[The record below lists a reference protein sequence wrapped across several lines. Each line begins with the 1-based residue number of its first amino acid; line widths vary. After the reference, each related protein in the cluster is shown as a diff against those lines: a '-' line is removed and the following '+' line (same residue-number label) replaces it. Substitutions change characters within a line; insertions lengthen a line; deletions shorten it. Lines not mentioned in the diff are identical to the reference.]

1 MHNCTYE
8 VKELALN
15 NKNTKEKSVGEKFAR
30 SQSPDNN
37 NQQHCQL
44 IHQPHSTFNKLTDSH
59 HQSHHQPHHH
69 PHHHPPHH
77 HQPHHHPHQPHQHKV
92 WRGGRQHKYHETC
105 IKIIYLTC
113 STIITTCIIIECI
126 LIHLVILPCR
136 HESGFLPTNCTYIES
151 RLISSSIKCENKC
164 SKDRSSF
171 QCIRILI
178 TYSRLKENFTA
189 SLFDNIATYQYYHS
203 LGCATS
209 SCHRQNSANH
219 EWVQHFCQLIK
230 NTIQFTCYVHE
241 DHINEAL
248 LHKFYGPSTMFN
260 TLFWPL
266 ILLFISSLCLIITW
280 SFDKCHVWHDEKT
293 IIA

>member
-1 MHNCTYE
+1 MDDFTHE
-8 VKELALN
+8 VQEISLN
-15 NKNTKEKSVGEKFAR
+15 NQNNEDEEEEIVEEKFERFQSPHNSNTKQYS
-30 SQSPDNN
+30 
-37 NQQHCQL
+37 QL
-44 IHQPHSTFNKLTDSH
+44 IHQPYSTLNHNKAINSH
-59 HQSHHQPHHH
+59 PYQHH
-69 PHHHPPHH
+69 PHHQHH
-77 HQPHHHPHQPHQHKV
+77 HYHHHHAIWK
-92 WRGGRQHKYHETC
+92 GRQHKYHETC
-105 IKIIYLTC
+105 IKLIYLTC
-113 STIITTCIIIECI
+113 ATIITTCFIIECI

-151 RLISSSIKCENKC
+151 KLISSSVKCENKC

-178 TYSRLKENFTA
+178 KYSRLKENFTA
-189 SLFDNIATYQYYHS
+189 SLYDNIATYQYYHS

-219 EWVQHFCQLIK
+219 EWVQNFCQLIK
-230 NTIQFTCYVHE
+230 NTVQFTCYVHE

-248 LHKFYGPSTMFN
+248 LHKFYGPSTMFD

-266 ILLFISSLCLIITW
+266 ILLFVSGLCLIITW
-280 SFDKCHVWHDEKT
+280 SFDRCHVWHDEKT

>member
-1 MHNCTYE
+1 MHNSTSKSKEDCLNDKDNEQE
-8 VKELALN
+8 VNIVKHDTLQP
-15 NKNTKEKSVGEKFAR
+15 SH
-30 SQSPDNN
+30 N
-37 NQQHCQL
+37 NQQYNYHFS
-44 IHQPHSTFNKLTDSH
+44 HSQPHSNLNYYSNHTLHSHQSFHHLHKHLPPPSHQH
-59 HQSHHQPHHH
+59 HQHHH
-69 PHHHPPHH
+69 YSHT
-77 HQPHHHPHQPHQHKV
+77 V
-92 WRGGRQHKYHETC
+92 WRVRQHTYRETC

-113 STIITTCIIIECI
+113 ATIITTCFIIECI

-136 HESGFLPTNCTYIES
+136 HEAGFLPTNCTYIDS
-151 RLISSSIKCENKC
+151 KLISSSVKCENKC

-178 TYSRLKENFTA
+178 AYSRLKENFTA

-230 NTIQFTCYVHE
+230 NTVQFTCYVHE

-248 LHKFYGPSTMFN
+248 LHKFYGPETMFN

-266 ILLFISSLCLIITW
+266 ILLLISGLCLLITW
-280 SFDKCHVWHDEKT
+280 FFDKCHVWHDEKP

>member
-1 MHNCTYE
+1 MHDFTSKSKEDCLNDEDTEEE
-8 VKELALN
+8 VNVVKHD
-15 NKNTKEKSVGEKFAR
+15 TIQPSHY
-30 SQSPDNN
+30 
-37 NQQHCQL
+37 NQQYNHHLSHSQPHTSLNYCPNHT
-44 IHQPHSTFNKLTDSH
+44 IHSHQPFHHLHKPPPSH
-59 HQSHHQPHHH
+59 QHHH
-69 PHHHPPHH
+69 HYHYNHT
-77 HQPHHHPHQPHQHKV
+77 V
-92 WRGGRQHKYHETC
+92 WRARQHTYRETC
-105 IKIIYLTC
+105 IKIMYLTC
-113 STIITTCIIIECI
+113 ATIITTSFIIECI

-136 HESGFLPTNCTYIES
+136 HEAGFLPTNCTYIDS
-151 RLISSSIKCENKC
+151 KLISSSVKCENKC

-171 QCIRILI
+171 QCIRILV
-178 TYSRLKENFTA
+178 TYPRLNENFTA

-230 NTIQFTCYVHE
+230 NTVQFTCYVHE

-248 LHKFYGPSTMFN
+248 LHKFYGPSKMFN

-266 ILLFISSLCLIITW
+266 ILLFISSLCLLITW
-280 SFDKCHVWHDEKT
+280 SFDKCHVWHDEKP